1 MTFDNYL
8 SSRKNLKS
16 HDFWVKRSP
25 EKEKHFGHHFSKKQS
40 AQVMSEGGGWWVGE
54 MLEDERQKIRSEIK
68 VEI

>member
-8 SSRKNLKS
+8 SSGKNLRS

-40 AQVMSEGGGWWVGE
+40 EQVTGEGGGWMGE
-54 MLEDERQKIRSEIK
+54 MFEDGRQKIRSK
-68 VEI
+68 K